1 MCAELG
7 LEDSDRFLGAVKHD
21 SLPKLYGESDVVVF
35 PSVVSKDGDRE
46 GFGLVLVEALGCECA
61 AVVTDLPAMQDII
74 IDGKTGL
81 VVPQKNIQQL
91 AEKVIGL
98 LDDPEMGRLVGKEGR
113 RFVLERYDW
122 DIIARQ
128 YAVLIESII
137 Y

>member
-1 MCAELG
+1 
-7 LEDSDRFLGAVKHD
+7 
-21 SLPKLYGESDVVVF
+21 
-35 PSVVSKDGDRE
+35 
-46 GFGLVLVEALGCECA
+46 
-61 AVVTDLPAMQDII
+61 VVTDLPAMQDII
-74 IDGKTGL
+74 VDGKTGL
-81 VVPQKNIQQL
+81 VVPQKSVRQL
-91 AEKVIGL
+91 AEKIIAL